1 MKTKIIIL
9 IILFLSLCS
18 VIASATAPC
27 PTCPQTASASIEARP
42 GSIIS
47 LQLKNYELITSGLV
61 ITPSWK
67 PAFVKWYLIDPTGGT
82 KYMVQDNLDSVIQV
96 SSGFNTATWSVS
108 VDSGLMKIPAFAT
121 QGDWSV
127 VAKLYDV
134 NKVFII
140 QWSNKAETTL
150 GTVRVVGSSITDS
163 LGAPFYVYINLGGNP
178 ITGELEFSFATPDLI
193 FILLIIIVII
203 IIIINVRASRNRRKE
218 KHA

>member
-1 MKTKIIIL
+1 MKAKIIIL
-9 IILFLSLCS
+9 MILFLSS
-18 VIASATAPC
+18 FSAIALADTC

-47 LQLKNYELITSGLV
+47 LQLKDYELITSGLV

-67 PAFVKWYLIDPTGGT
+67 PAYVKWYLIDPTGGT

-96 SSGFNTATWSVS
+96 SSGFNTATWKVS
-108 VDSGLMKIPAFAT
+108 VNSGLMKIPAFAE

-127 VAKLYDV
+127 VAKLYDT

-140 QWSNKAETTL
+140 QWSNSAETTL

-163 LGAPFYVYINLGGNP
+163 LGAPFYFYINLGGNP

-193 FILLIIIVII
+193 FILLIIVVII
-203 IIIINVRASRNRRKE
+203 VIIINVRAIRNRRKE